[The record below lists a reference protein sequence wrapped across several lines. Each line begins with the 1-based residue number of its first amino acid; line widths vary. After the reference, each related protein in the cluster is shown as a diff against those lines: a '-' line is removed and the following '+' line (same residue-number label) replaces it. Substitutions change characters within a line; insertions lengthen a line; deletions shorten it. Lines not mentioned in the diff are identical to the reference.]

1 MPKSDVQ
8 RSPSGLL
15 SPGWVDVTGGLR
27 ALCMGCYTSRAGPAQ
42 LEVQGTAYALIH
54 RLEPLLDGILLR
66 SPSTLAPVCRFI
78 FTNQLDYLKYM
89 MPLCEH

>member
-1 MPKSDVQ
+1 MCNVHQ
-8 RSPSGLL
+8 AVYCRLVGLTL
-15 SPGWVDVTGGLR
+15 PAAYVLYAWGATRVV
-27 ALCMGCYTSRAGPAQ
+27 PAQ
-42 LEVQGTAYALIH
+42 RELEVQGTAYALIH